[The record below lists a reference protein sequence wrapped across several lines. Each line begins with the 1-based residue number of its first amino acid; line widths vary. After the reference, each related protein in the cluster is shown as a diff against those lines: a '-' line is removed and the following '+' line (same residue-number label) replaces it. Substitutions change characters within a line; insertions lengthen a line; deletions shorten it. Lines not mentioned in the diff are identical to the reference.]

1 MKKNK
6 TRYGVKIVDIY
17 RAFTP
22 VLFWL
27 SAAGLVLAVY
37 TSVRNRKLD
46 TLDAIYL
53 GLAGTLFIQLTMFAV
68 LRMTGYSSS
77 IRLFYMFY
85 PVLYTFFAV
94 ALLSMARNTRS
105 LRNRRTEGNAR
116 NTHY

>member
-1 MKKNK
+1 MGC
-6 TRYGVKIVDIY
+6 RHPGSGVVDLY

-22 VLFWL
+22 ALFWL
-27 SAAGLVLAVY
+27 SVVGLVLAML

-53 GLAGTLFIQLTMFAV
+53 GLAGTVLIQLTMFAI

-85 PVLYTFFAV
+85 PVLYTFIAV
-94 ALLSMARNTRS
+94 ALLSIARNTRS
-105 LRNRRTEGNAR
+105 LHDGRSDR
-116 NTHY
+116 NTTRTA